1 LQSARLVAA
10 VAELGSRLH
19 YAHRVSEALYNA
31 IAARYGFAIP
41 DEYRRLESRGLF
53 TLSAAAH
60 ASTFYRPDS
69 YLWLHDMEWYS
80 PQAILDFEFEPYH
93 LPGFVPFAFTGGGDY
108 WCWHPAHADRRGAH
122 VLCCC
127 HDCELATIYA
137 PNFHTALYRQILD
150 FCVGSSEDEDIDSSA
165 SCTAGRQIWPSFFP
179 ILGVRA
185 CASWQ
190 TIPSDQSTH
199 QALSAPTFPSTSW
212 AQRFHGCSRQHDV
225 L

>member
-1 LQSARLVAA
+1 VAA

-165 SCTAGRQIWPSFFP
+165 FLHRWATDLAVIFPDSWCARLRQLADDPQRSEHASGIERADISFDLMGTEIPWMQQTA
-179 ILGVRA
+179 
-185 CASWQ
+185 
-190 TIPSDQSTH
+190 
-199 QALSAPTFPSTSW
+199 
-212 AQRFHGCSRQHDV
+212 
-225 L
+225 